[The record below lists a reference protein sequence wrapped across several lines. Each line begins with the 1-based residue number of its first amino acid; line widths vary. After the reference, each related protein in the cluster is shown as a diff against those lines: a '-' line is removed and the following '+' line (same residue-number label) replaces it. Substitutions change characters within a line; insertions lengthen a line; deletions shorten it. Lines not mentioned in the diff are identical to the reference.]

1 MFVDGSGVP
10 AGSVR
15 CVPLSPLVW
24 RTVLVS
30 SFVGSVREPPCPG
43 APAEE
48 GRAE

>member
-10 AGSVR
+10 AGSVC

-24 RTVLVS
+24 KTVLVS